1 MAPASRGTGEKG
13 LCPSVVAMQGGCDS
27 SPCCGRVALSR
38 RCPGLG
44 MTVGPN
50 RGGPFDQLATA
61 NLTTAGGQPSESLI
75 FEPRPRGAVVLAF
88 RQGCVCLVA
97 GGGQSANGTADWRT
111 GALAR
116 SLPDASAIES
126 NSERVDF
133 APEISGR
140 DYRRMQNSRAV
151 GSAGRA
157 LQGKARECLGH
168 FRRSRRQRGAACS
181 QAQDRHQARRTF
193 KLRSHRKVKSV
204 ADVRALAVG
213 RGMV

>member
-27 SPCCGRVALSR
+27 SPCCGPVALSR
-38 RCPGLG
+38 RRPGLG

-50 RGGPFDQLATA
+50 RRGPFDQLATA

-75 FEPRPRGAVVLAF
+75 FEPRPRGAVVL
-88 RQGCVCLVA
+88 
-97 GGGQSANGTADWRT
+97 T
-111 GALAR
+111 R